1 MTDDAQATEAATEPA
16 GKAKARRA
24 RPEPPI
30 LDLAAQEVKSD
41 SADNPSDPGA
51 EGPAPSASLSRLQGL
66 RPIVAAL
73 AAGAIGGA
81 MVVTAFY
88 VLTPPAGPSDQLAAL
103 ENRIETLAAKANVA
117 ALEQRVAKVEN
128 LSAETYRQFSQLA
141 TRPSDSAAL
150 DKRMSTV
157 EGVLAQM
164 SQQILTKNAASG
176 DPAARLVLA
185 ALIRDRVEQ
194 GVPFA
199 RELEALTVLAGTLP
213 GQDHLKPWASEGV
226 ASYAVLRVELAE
238 SLRPAKPAVPVPDA
252 AAPDW
257 GNRFLKVLSHL
268 ITITPSDQ
276 APFGAS
282 SAWQDLESALV
293 AGDGAKAQAILQAL
307 PASQHEIVK
316 QWGARLEARL
326 SAQQAAN
333 ELFNAALDALKMKG
347 SAP

>member
-1 MTDDAQATEAATEPA
+1 MTDDAQATEAA
-16 GKAKARRA
+16 GIAKARRA

-30 LDLAAQEVKSD
+30 LDLSAQEVKTD
-41 SADNPSDPGA
+41 SADGPSDPGA
-51 EGPAPSASLSRLQGL
+51 KDPAPPAPSSGWSGFV
-66 RPIVAAL
+66 PIVAAL
-73 AAGAIGGA
+73 VAGAIGGA
-81 MVVTAFY
+81 MAVVALD
-88 VLTPPAGPSDQLAAL
+88 VLTPPAGPSDQLMAL
-103 ENRIETLAAKANVA
+103 ESRMDTLAAKANVA
-117 ALEQRVAKVEN
+117 ELEQRVAKVES

-141 TRPSDSAAL
+141 ARPSDSTVL

-199 RELEALTVLAGTLP
+199 RELEALTALAGSLP
-213 GQDHLKPWASEGV
+213 GQEHLKRWAGEGV

-238 SLRPAKPAVPVPDA
+238 SLRPAKPAEPVQE
-252 AAPDW
+252 AAPIDW
-257 GNRFLKVLSHL
+257 ENRLLKVLSHVM
-268 ITITPSDQ
+268 TITPSDQ
-276 APFGAS
+276 APFGAP
-282 SAWQDLESALV
+282 SAWPDLEAALA

-316 QWGARLEARL
+316 HLGARLEARL
-326 SAQQAAN
+326 LAQQAADDV
-333 ELFNAALDALKMKG
+333 FNAALDALKTKG